1 MKSRFLAVSVASLLL
16 LLGWPA
22 VAGGE
27 ELSGRELKKLQKQAD
42 KAFDAGQIPQ
52 AVELYEQILAATS
65 PGDGR
70 RADALYAVA
79 MAHLSPDPSFRD
91 PEAARPP
98 LDELASSFPRHPRR
112 LEIAAARTLLDELQ
126 AAKAEVER
134 TAELA
139 ESRAESLAALEAER
153 QRIAT
158 EHQEI
163 VGESEAAGGRVRS
176 LEAQL
181 RKAQGE
187 LAEVRAE
194 LEKKE
199 EALQKLKSAL
209 VGRAGGSG

>member
-16 LLGWPA
+16 LVSWPVA
-22 VAGGE
+22 AGGE
-27 ELSGRELKKLQKQAD
+27 ELSGRELKKLQKQAG
-42 KAFDAGQIPQ
+42 KAFDAGRIPQ
-52 AVELYEQILAATS
+52 AVELYEQILAATAA
-65 PGDGR
+65 GDSR

-79 MAHLSPDPSFRD
+79 MAHLSPDPPPRA
-91 PEAARPP
+91 PEAARPY
-98 LDELASSFPRHPRR
+98 LDELAASFPRHPRR

-126 AAKAEVER
+126 AARAEVQR
-134 TAELA
+134 AAELA
-139 ESRAESLAALEAER
+139 ESRAESLAALETER
-153 QRIAT
+153 QEIA
-158 EHQEI
+158 
-163 VGESEAAGGRVRS
+163 GESEAAGGRVRS

-187 LAEVRAE
+187 LAAVRAE